1 MIDYGRQFLR
11 FSLNARLFLVSDLFA
26 GLGSGIFSVIFNLY
40 LLRLGYQEDFIG
52 QVASLGTLATGLLAI
67 PAGLL
72 ADRIGRKRSLVW
84 SIAANS
90 LAVAGML
97 LLTNPLAIMAFSFLN
112 GATIALLFV
121 SMSPFLMEN
130 STPDERTHLFSANS
144 ALMYFAMMGGNLL
157 GGLLPGFWRSWT
169 GSGEATSVLAYRYSL
184 LVALGLFVLAVGP
197 LLALRASRPGDGGE
211 STTVAPADLP
221 QVQAGQ
227 KIAVLALASG
237 LIGLGAGLFIPFFNV
252 YFVKVQGAT
261 TAQVGFIFSVSQVLT
276 GLATLAAPL
285 LARRFGKVY
294 AVALGQA
301 GSVPFLVMLAF
312 VPNLGVAVAAYWSR
326 TVLMNMIQPI
336 QSAFAMEIIPQR
348 LRATASSFTNTTW
361 SVAWAA
367 SAAIGGA
374 LIIRAGYPPIFL
386 LAAVTY
392 ALATGLFVLYFRGYR
407 RL

>member
-11 FSLNARLFLVSDLFA
+11 FSPNAWLFLVSSLFA

-40 LLRLGYQEDFIG
+40 LLRLGYREDFIG

-72 ADRIGRKRSLVW
+72 ADRLGRKRSMVW
-84 SIAANS
+84 SIATNN
-90 LAVAGML
+90 LAIAGML
-97 LLTNPLAIMAFSFLN
+97 LFTNPLAIRAFSFLN

-121 SMSPFLMEN
+121 SMAPFLMEN

-157 GGLLPGFWRSWT
+157 GGLLPGFWRTWI
-169 GSGEATSVLAYRYSL
+169 GGEATSVFAYRYSL
-184 LVALGLFVLAVGP
+184 LVALALFVLSVVP
-197 LLALRASRPGDGGE
+197 LIALRRSRPGDGGE

-221 QVQAGQ
+221 QVRAGH
-227 KIAVLALASG
+227 KIAVFALALG
-237 LIGLGAGLFIPFFNV
+237 LVGLGAGLFVPFFNV
-252 YFVKVQGAT
+252 YFVKVHVAT
-261 TAQVGFIFSVSQVLT
+261 TAQVGFIFSVGQVLT

-294 AVALGQA
+294 AVGLGQA

-312 VPNLGVAVAAYWSR
+312 VPNLGVAVAAYWGR
-326 TVLMNMIQPI
+326 TVLMNMIQPV
-336 QSAFAMEIIPQR
+336 QSAFTMEVIPSR
-348 LRATASSFTNTTW
+348 LRATAASLTNTTW

-367 SAAIGGA
+367 SAAIGGE
-374 LIIRAGYPPIFL
+374 LIIRAGYSPIFL
-386 LAAVTY
+386 IAAVAY
-392 ALATGLFVLYFRGYR
+392 ALSTLLFVWYFRGYR
-407 RL
+407 KL

>member
-11 FSLNARLFLVSDLFA
+11 FSLNARLFLASSLFA

-84 SIAANS
+84 SIATSS
-90 LAVAGML
+90 LAIAGML
-97 LLTNPLAIMAFSFLN
+97 LFTNPLAIMAFSFLN
-112 GATIALLFV
+112 GATITLLFV
-121 SMSPFLMEN
+121 SMAPFLMEN
-130 STPDERTHLFSANS
+130 STPEERTHLFSAN
-144 ALMYFAMMGGNLL
+144 AAIMYFAMMGGNLL
-157 GGLLPGFWRSWT
+157 GGLLPGFWRSWI
-169 GSGEATSVLAYRYSL
+169 GGEAASVLAYRYSL
-184 LVALGLFVLAVGP
+184 LVALAMFVLSVLP

-211 STTVAPADLP
+211 SVTVAQAELP
-221 QVQAGQ
+221 QAQAGH
-227 KIAVLALASG
+227 KIAVFALASG

-285 LARRFGKVY
+285 LARRLGKVY

-336 QSAFAMEIIPQR
+336 QSAFSMEIIPQR
-348 LRATASSFTNTTW
+348 LRATASSFMNTTW

-374 LIIRAGYPPIFL
+374 LIIRAGYSPIFL

-392 ALATGLFVLYFRGYR
+392 ALSTGLFVLYFRGYHK
-407 RL
+407 L